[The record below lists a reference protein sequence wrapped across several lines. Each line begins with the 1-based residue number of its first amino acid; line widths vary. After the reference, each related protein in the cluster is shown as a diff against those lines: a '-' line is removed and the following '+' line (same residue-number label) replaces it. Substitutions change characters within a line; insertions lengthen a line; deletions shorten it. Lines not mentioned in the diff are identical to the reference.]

1 MPTRLKRI
9 PHTVQL
15 ARTRVERRP
24 DGSFAAQP
32 MDLWAP
38 KVAEE
43 EFDWGTALSNVGSGI
58 KNTVGG
64 AVDNVAQHGTDF
76 QKWNMP
82 GFMQVDRN
90 VQPDAGSAK
99 DTDNLKESLGEAM
112 TWSDALKAQWP
123 TLSQADE
130 WRMVQQYASGAPAH
144 DGKTR
149 TWAYGNAPHVAADEI
164 NQQFRSLPAAPQK
177 YQGSLTA
184 AQQAYIEAQ
193 KRAGYQ
199 YTPGQKGAPG
209 TFTYAPPTFGGYSGA
224 LLSVNPAD
232 SPDRAAH
239 TAAVS
244 KAAEEYHKSLP
255 WTTQLR
261 GAGKEIDTI
270 TRDAN
275 NARAY
280 ADRLKAAG
288 RADQAAPWYL
298 RAHTL
303 NTAAEEIAKTS
314 DARLRK
320 YRTPVMWGAGL
331 LALGIP
337 ILGLMKKMFGGG
349 QTQVV
354 INNSQQQPAPYTTR
368 GYNGPVYGGQ

>member
-38 KVAEE
+38 KIAEE
-43 EFDWGTALSNVGSGI
+43 EELDWGAALGDIGNNI

-64 AVDNVAQHGTDF
+64 AVDNVSQHGTNF

-82 GFMQVDRN
+82 GFMQTDRT
-90 VQPDAGSAK
+90 VQPTAGYDK
-99 DTDNLKESLGEAM
+99 DLENLSRSLHKAS
-112 TWSDALKAQWP
+112 TWSDKLEFQFPKP
-123 TLSQADE
+123 SKEDG
-130 WRMVQQYASGAPAH
+130 WRMARQYAGGAP
-144 DGKTR
+144 TR
-149 TWAYGNAPHVAADEI
+149 NEATGTWAYQNAPHVDANGV
-164 NQQFRSLPAAPQK
+164 NQEYRSLPPIQRP
-177 YQGSLTA
+177 
-184 AQQAYIEAQ
+184 AYVEAK

-199 YTPGQKGAPG
+199 YAPSSASTG

-224 LLSVNPAD
+224 LLSQDPAS
-232 SPDRAAH
+232 SPNKDAH
-239 TAAVS
+239 TAAVR

-280 ADRLKAAG
+280 ADHLKAAG
-288 RADQAAPWYL
+288 HVDKAAPWYL

-303 NTAAEEIAKTS
+303 TTAAEEIAKTS

-320 YRTPVMWGAGL
+320 MRTPIMWGAGL

-349 QTQVV
+349 QPQVV
-354 INNSQQQPAPYTTR
+354 INNGQQQPAPYTTQ